1 MMKRYDTFGSKSQ
14 HKRLEVQL
22 DLAKLPPPKK
32 PYPETPVEEI
42 FKNQTAIII
51 ATGPSL
57 SQSQLDLILSRH
69 MAADSRIKVFTINNT
84 YQIYP
89 NTDVHLS
96 CDGPWWRWY
105 WNDPQLRELAQQT
118 SCQMWTWYPEFAE
131 EFGINYIFGEEK
143 KDGLSLDPGIVHI
156 NHGSGPMIL
165 NLAILYG
172 VSKIVLIGHDMKFA
186 PDYAPAKQEP
196 GSIPRHY
203 FGEYPKKLQHWPSV
217 KVRQGVLDGLITA
230 YNSIARAICDRHL
243 SVDVVNC
250 TPDSALTSFRQ
261 GDLRKEIS

>member
-1 MMKRYDTFGSKSQ
+1 MKRHDTFRQ
-14 HKRLEVQL
+14 NPQLVREL
-22 DLAKLPPPKK
+22 DLAKLPPKEK
-32 PYPETPVEEI
+32 PYPETPVEPI
-42 FKNQTAIII
+42 FKGMTAVII

-57 SQSQLDLILSRH
+57 SQEQLDLISAAH
-69 MAADSRIKVFTINNT
+69 MADDSNVKVFTINNT
-84 YQIYP
+84 YQVYP

-105 WNDPQLRELAQQT
+105 WNDPHLRSLAQKT
-118 SCQMWTWYPEFAE
+118 SCEMYTWYPEFAE

-143 KDGLSLDPGIVHI
+143 KRGLSLDPGIVHI

-165 NLAILYG
+165 NLAIHFG

-186 PDYAPAKQEP
+186 PDYAPQKQDP

-217 KVRQGVLDGLITA
+217 KVRQGVLDGLIEA
-230 YNSIARAICDRHL
+230 YSDIKDDMDNRLS

-250 TPDSALTSFRQ
+250 TPGSALTMFRQ
-261 GDLRKEIS
+261 SELRKEI